1 MKDKNIAS
9 AEERDVLIAAGNL
22 RSFGTTLEGGHI
34 VLITVDFRPLE
45 SNKVGPLRA
54 LGCK

>member
-9 AEERDVLIAAGNL
+9 AEERDALIAAGNL

-34 VLITVDFRPLE
+34 VLITVDFCPLE